1 MQSERGVEGAAGV
14 GGEGVKTGVKG
25 RKREIEREREREKER
40 KRETERDRER
50 ERQKG
55 RQRTLSSS
63 LRPSASIA
71 SCSPG
76 TLTCVCVCVR
86 VRVCV
91 CVSVCVC
98 VRVWMDGKIDGFV
111 GIALA
116 LLPLESNPDICHE
129 HECMHAGT
137 QACYMCVDRETA
149 LSVRQESSGYS
160 SKKCGRPCSQ
170 TQARCA
176 NS

>member
-1 MQSERGVEGAAGV
+1 M
-14 GGEGVKTGVKG
+14 KG
-25 RKREIEREREREKER
+25 RKRKIEKAREKRE
-40 KRETERDRER
+40 RETERHRQTQRDTET
-50 ERQKG
+50 ERQTE

-86 VRVCV
+86 ACV
-91 CVSVCVC
+91 YG
-98 VRVWMDGKIDGFV
+98 WMDGKIDGFV

-116 LLPLESNPDICHE
+116 LLPLEPNAISLCHE
-129 HECMHAGT
+129 HEGMHSYVHAGT
-137 QACYMCVDRETA
+137 QACYMRVDREIA
-149 LSVRQESSGYS
+149 LSVRQDVSGS
-160 SKKCGRPCSQ
+160 SKNCGRPCSQ